1 MDDMVLG
8 TSSLMDLPVGFCVEM
23 MPVLERRVSPFA
35 FVWTLIY
42 LLCLATVTMAMKKNN
57 NLTSPFSSSLAT
69 TTELALLL

>member
-8 TSSLMDLPVGFCVEM
+8 ASSLMDLPVGFCVEM

-42 LLCLATVTMAMKKNN
+42 LSMLSNGYHSNEKK
-57 NLTSPFSSSLAT
+57 
-69 TTELALLL
+69 